1 MGSRDGGRA
10 SAEEQELIARM
21 RGGDEEAFASFAA
34 SYLPALY
41 RFALRR
47 LGNDREL
54 AQEIAQETVVKV
66 IERFDSFRGEAA
78 LFTWICACCRN
89 EIAGHFRR
97 RARRPVEVELR
108 AEAES
113 VMADVLPLAARRPLG
128 PEQRL
133 IEIEHREL
141 VHLALDRLPKRYAE
155 AMEWRY
161 VDELSVGEI
170 AARWTCTYKAAEST
184 LSRSRA
190 AFLEVYLELERGLA
204 DGAAPTGEREESLG

>member
-1 MGSRDGGRA
+1 MGLRDGGRV
-10 SAEEQELIARM
+10 SAEERELVGRM
-21 RGGDEEAFASFAA
+21 RGGDEEAFESFAT

-66 IERFDSFRGEAA
+66 IERFDSYRGEAA

-97 RARRPVEVELR
+97 RTRRPHEVG
-108 AEAES
+108 
-113 VMADVLPLAARRPLG
+113 LG
-128 PEQRL
+128 PETETVVADRAQLGANRPLDPEERL
-133 IEIEHREL
+133 LELEHQEL
-141 VHLALDRLPKRYAE
+141 VHLALDRLAERYAQ

-170 AARWTCTYKAAEST
+170 AGRWACTYKAAEST
-184 LSRSRA
+184 LSRARA
-190 AFLEVYLELERGLA
+190 AFLEVYLEM
-204 DGAAPTGEREESLG
+204 ERELGEHRAPDDGRKEVLG